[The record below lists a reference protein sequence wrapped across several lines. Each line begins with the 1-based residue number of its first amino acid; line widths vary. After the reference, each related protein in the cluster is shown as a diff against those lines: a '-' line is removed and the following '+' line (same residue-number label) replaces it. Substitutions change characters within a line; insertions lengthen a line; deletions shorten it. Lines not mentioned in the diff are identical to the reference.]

1 MESDEALLEAW
12 QRGDRKAG
20 HELFERHFESVRRF
34 FVNKVGRDL
43 EDLVQRTFLG
53 CLEASERFAGRSSF
67 RGFLFGV
74 ATNVLREHYRAQ
86 LRAAK
91 HDKLDDLSV
100 ADMNPGP
107 STALAR
113 KREQRLI
120 LEALRRIPLGAQIML
135 ELYYWERMSGPQLAE
150 VFGIPENTARS
161 RVRRAK
167 ELLAKTI
174 GRLAKSRALLEST
187 TTNLDSWA
195 ASLRA
200 RVGTLPATQRKL

>member
-1 MESDEALLEAW
+1 MNADEALLDAW

-34 FVNKVGRDL
+34 FVNKVGREL

-53 CLEASERFAGRSSF
+53 CLEGRERFAGRSSF

-86 LRAAK
+86 LRDARN
-91 HDKLDDLSV
+91 DRLEDMSV

-120 LEALRRIPLGAQIML
+120 LEALRRIPLDAQIIL
-135 ELYYWERMSGPQLAE
+135 ELYYWEHLTGPQLAE

-161 RVRRAK
+161 RLRRAK
-167 ELLAKTI
+167 ELLGKAI
-174 GRLAKSRALLEST
+174 ARLAKSRTLLEST
-187 TTNLDSWA
+187 TTNLDRWA

-200 RVGTLPATQRKL
+200 RVAALPATEPEV